1 MLRERKRKG
10 QATSFCG
17 YDPKVVHIVSS
28 SVESGHMITSSCREN
43 WEWGYWL
50 SGYMPH
56 SKSTTMKVGG
66 GHRKQLEVPATS
78 IISKNQE
85 LVSRLKSIMVTT
97 EKRLWSSLYSP
108 YEYMLFYFFG
118 VHFTDI
124 HLSMQPT
131 LSSPGN
137 NMALETIEGLQALQ
151 FGNLYLE
158 ICISPLS
165 LSLGKPFFSEFVPLS
180 PLLNPSNFSL
190 YTLIS

>member
-1 MLRERKRKG
+1 
-10 QATSFCG
+10 
-17 YDPKVVHIVSS
+17 
-28 SVESGHMITSSCREN
+28 MITSSCREN
-43 WEWGYWL
+43 WECGYWL

-66 GHRKQLEVPATS
+66 EHRKQPEVPATA

-85 LVSRLKSIMVTT
+85 LVSRLKSIMVPL
-97 EKRLWSSLYSP
+97 KRLWSSLYSP
-108 YEYMLFYFFG
+108 QEYMLFYFFG

-158 ICISPLS
+158 ICISPVS
-165 LSLGKPFFSEFVPLS
+165 VSLGKPFFSGFVALS
-180 PLLNPSNFSL
+180 LPLNPSNFSL